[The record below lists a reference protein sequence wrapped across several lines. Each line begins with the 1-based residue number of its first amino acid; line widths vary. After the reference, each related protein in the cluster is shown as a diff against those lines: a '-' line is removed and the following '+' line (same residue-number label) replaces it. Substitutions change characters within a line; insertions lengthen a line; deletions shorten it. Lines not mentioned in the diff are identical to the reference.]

1 MIYPSINRYQEN
13 VNTLLHN
20 LIKKIRNFA
29 VLDKQSKLL
38 GRIKDLILDAHHQ
51 PNIIIARIGEL
62 KDKEDS
68 HRYFLLPSKL
78 IKKIDTQ
85 TKSVLV
91 DVDKSLLEN
100 MPENYHSP
108 ITDTNEQIEP
118 TNLTQADNLL
128 QKNTTKDDK
137 IPEKVV
143 QEEVVPLL
151 EERVIVDRSKRK
163 VGDVIVRKQ
172 IETRMIQI
180 PVRREKLIV
189 EQVSPEHKQLAEIE
203 LGQEEISSIELTAA
217 PKTTQDTTNGAFTV
231 SGSFNSPKIASLVLN
246 AIALEKNHG
255 CKQVR
260 VTITVEDEK
269 QQQKYQEWFD
279 RTSVKNPE
287 S

>member
-51 PNIIIARIGEL
+51 PNIIIARIDQL
-62 KDKEDS
+62 QDKEDS

-78 IKKIDTQ
+78 IQKIDTQ

-108 ITDTNEQIEP
+108 MTDTNEQVEP
-118 TNLTQADNLL
+118 TNLTQPDNLL
-128 QKNTTKDDK
+128 QKNTTKDAK

-151 EERVIVDRSKRK
+151 QERVIVDRSKRK

>member
-1 MIYPSINRYQEN
+1 MVYLSINRYQEN

-62 KDKEDS
+62 KDKEDG

-91 DVDKSLLEN
+91 DIDKSLLEN

-118 TNLTQADNLL
+118 TNLTQVDNLL

-203 LGQEEISSIELTAA
+203 LCQEEISNIQLTAVS
-217 PKTTQDTTNGAFTV
+217 KTIQDTINGFFTV